1 MRWSG
6 EAGGTDVVSQ
16 QMLEERIGYVERD
29 LARRGEQIDRIERD
43 ITKMGNGIDKLLE
56 RDARRPDALTWRALA
71 AVCGGALTIALVGHW
86 LIAQAPAVQDLGR
99 RVDKLDDADIGR
111 VTRIE
116 QHLSAV
122 APGWGAMTV
131 SKARR

>member
-1 MRWSG
+1 M
-6 EAGGTDVVSQ
+6 SQ

-43 ITKMGNGIDKLLE
+43 ITKMGSGIDKLLE
-56 RDARRPDALTWRALA
+56 RDAKRPEALTWRALA

-99 RVDKLDDADIGR
+99 RVDKLDDPQIGR

-116 QHLSAV
+116 QHLEA
-122 APGWGAMTV
+122 ATPGWGSVTV
-131 SKARR
+131 SGPRR